1 MNYISGPSKQQL
13 DELVILSKQGNRKQ
27 AILRANILV
36 NQFPNSYVLQHFIG
50 SMHSQL
56 NAYEDALIAYRK
68 AIKLNPDYAPSHFNL
83 AVALQALTR
92 TNDAIN
98 SYQRAIELKRDY
110 AQAHLNLAVL
120 LEEKGE
126 RHRSIESYKK
136 AIAIKPDYAQEFNNI
151 GVELQKKGMYVEAI
165 ECYEKAT
172 RLKPK
177 FALAHY
183 NMGDILMQINRNDDA
198 LYSYKKAIMLQPN
211 YADRS
216 SNLSIAFRNIKFSN
230 PDREMQFF
238 IKSLLDRKTTIVPS
252 DISGAAISLLEYEPI
267 ILKLSKDKSSAEIS
281 QNLKGVILELYKIPI
296 LIELLK
302 SCPIHSL
309 SLEKILKN
317 IRSRILLSISKIKL
331 SSEILIFQSALAIQ
345 CFNNEYI
352 YDCSEIELNAIEVLV
367 NLVNGK
373 LNNGEQPSSQYI
385 LCLASYM
392 SLYDYNFSKRIDCT
406 PEIQE
411 VFNQQ
416 IEDKEKE
423 ITLKKKIPVLEE
435 ITNKISSKVRSQY
448 ENNPYPRWITSA
460 HKANPKTISDIVNSL
475 KLNINNSS
483 IIDVNH
489 PKILVAG
496 CGTGQHSISTALR
509 FANSEV
515 LAVDLSLSSL
525 AYAKR
530 KTQEL
535 GIANISYMQADILDL
550 NKLDEKFDLIEC
562 AGVLHHMDDPMAG
575 WKILKN
581 CLKDSGLMKIA
592 LYSELARLDI
602 IKMREE
608 INKLRIEASDIGM
621 KLYRNKIIN
630 SDSDHHKLI
639 SISQDFYS
647 MSALRDLLFHTQE
660 HRFTIPQ
667 IKSSIR
673 DLGLKFMGFEDHINV
688 SNLQVNNTEVG
699 DLYDLDKWNIYEEAN
714 PAAFISM
721 YQFWC
726 QNSAR

>member
-1 MNYISGPSKQQL
+1 M
-13 DELVILSKQGNRKQ
+13 
-27 AILRANILV
+27 
-36 NQFPNSYVLQHFIG
+36 
-50 SMHSQL
+50 
-56 NAYEDALIAYRK
+56 
-68 AIKLNPDYAPSHFNL
+68 
-83 AVALQALTR
+83 
-92 TNDAIN
+92 
-98 SYQRAIELKRDY
+98 
-110 AQAHLNLAVL
+110 
-120 LEEKGE
+120 
-126 RHRSIESYKK
+126 
-136 AIAIKPDYAQEFNNI
+136 
-151 GVELQKKGMYVEAI
+151 
-165 ECYEKAT
+165 
-172 RLKPK
+172 
-177 FALAHY
+177 
-183 NMGDILMQINRNDDA
+183 
-198 LYSYKKAIMLQPN
+198 
-211 YADRS
+211 
-216 SNLSIAFRNIKFSN
+216 
-230 PDREMQFF
+230 
-238 IKSLLDRKTTIVPS
+238 
-252 DISGAAISLLEYEPI
+252 
-267 ILKLSKDKSSAEIS
+267 
-281 QNLKGVILELYKIPI
+281 
-296 LIELLK
+296 
-302 SCPIHSL
+302 
-309 SLEKILKN
+309 
-317 IRSRILLSISKIKL
+317 
-331 SSEILIFQSALAIQ
+331 LIFQSALAIQ

-352 YDCSEIELNAIEVLV
+352 YDCSEIESNAIEVLV

-373 LNNGEQPSSQYI
+373 LNNDEQPSSQHI

-423 ITLKKKIPVLEE
+423 IAFKKKIPVLEE

-592 LYSELARLDI
+592 LYSELARFDI
-602 IKMREE
+602 IKIREE
-608 INKLRIEASDIGM
+608 ISKLNIEASDIGM

-673 DLGLKFMGFEDHINV
+673 ELGLKFMGFEDHINV
-688 SNLQVNNTEVG
+688 SNFEVNNTEVG
-699 DLYDLDKWNIYEEAN
+699 DLYDLDMWNIYEEAN